1 MTAIVILGRQPKLG
15 LAELESLY
23 DANTVTPLGDQAA
36 TVTTA
41 LTPKRMGG
49 VLKVAKPI
57 AEIPHTDWRRIDD
70 YIIKAFP
77 DLIRDLPEG
86 KLKLGLSAYDLR
98 VDMQQM
104 FRTGLELKKACR
116 AQKRSVRIV
125 PNNTS
130 PELNSAAVLYNGL
143 IGELGI
149 ELLFIRSGRSTW
161 LAQTTWAQDIDAYAK
176 RDFDRPARDAFVGM
190 LPPKLAQIMLNMA
203 KAQPGQRILDPFC
216 GTGVVLQEALLMGCD
231 VYGTDINPRMVEFTQ
246 KNMAWLQDTYLASAP
261 RTANTIM
268 DTEDATNATWEPPI
282 DHVVCETYLGQPLS
296 GLPKPE
302 KLQQI
307 ITDCDTIISKFL
319 KNLHPQL
326 VAGTPLCIAVPAWRV
341 GGQFKHLS
349 LLDRLGDLG
358 YNRTRFKYAS
368 WDELIYHREDQI
380 VARELLVLT
389 VK

>member
-1 MTAIVILGRQPKLG
+1 MSSIVILGRQPKLG
-15 LAELESLY
+15 LAELESLHG
-23 DANTVTPLGDQAA
+23 ANAVSPLGNQAA
-36 TVTTA
+36 AVTA
-41 LTPKRMGG
+41 PLSPERMGG
-49 VLKVAKPI
+49 ALKIARPI
-57 AEIPHTDWRRIDD
+57 AEIPYTDWRKIND
-70 YIIKAFP
+70 YAIKTLP
-77 DLIRDLPEG
+77 DLITRLPEG

-98 VDMQQM
+98 VDTQQM
-104 FRTGLELKKACR
+104 FRTGLELKKICR
-116 AQKRSVRIV
+116 AQKRSVRII

-143 IGELGI
+143 VSELGI
-149 ELLFIRSGRSTW
+149 ELLFIRSGHSTW

-190 LPPKLAQIMLNMA
+190 LPPKLAQIMLNLA
-203 KAQPGQRILDPFC
+203 KTRPRQRILDPFC
-216 GTGVVLQEALLMGCD
+216 GTGVVLQEALLMDCD

-246 KNMAWLQDTYLASAP
+246 KNITWLQNTLLANAARSAK
-261 RTANTIM
+261 TVIGVA
-268 DTEDATNATWEPPI
+268 DATDATWEQPI

-302 KLQQI
+302 KLAQI
-307 ITDCDTIISKFL
+307 ITDCDTIIGKFL
-319 KNLHPQL
+319 KNLRPQL
-326 VAGTPLCIAVPAWRV
+326 AAGTTLCIAVPAWRV
-341 GGQFKHLS
+341 GSQFKHLS